1 MLVNYQGVE
10 VKQGS
15 QVILTDVSFTV
26 NEGEFVY
33 ITGKVGT
40 GKSSLLKTLYGEVR
54 LEKGQAVVMDT
65 QMIRCKKKKFPEL
78 RRKMGIIFQ
87 DFQLL
92 TDRTVYKNLD
102 FVLRATGWKQ
112 KSERQERI
120 AEVLGRVGMSDKGD
134 KLPSELSG
142 GEQQRI
148 AIARAILNHPALI
161 LADEPTG
168 NLDPETSTQ
177 ITDLL
182 HKLVDEKGA
191 TVIMITHNNQL
202 IEKFPGRIFECNN
215 AQFQEI

>member
-65 QMIRCKKKKFPEL
+65 QMIRCKKKNFPEL